1 MTRRLTVG
9 TRASRLAIVQTE
21 AVVARLKEAFPSCE
35 VAVSQVTTAG
45 DRDRSTPL
53 HRMPE
58 IGVFVKELEEAL
70 LDEGIDFA
78 VHSLKDV
85 PTVMPDGLA
94 LVAVTERLDPRDALV
109 AGAPLAEL
117 PAGAR
122 IGTCSLRRTI
132 QLRELRPDLEIV
144 DIRGN
149 VDTRLR
155 KVTDGE
161 VDGAV
166 LAAAALERL
175 DCAGRITEY
184 LPVEHFLPSPGQ
196 GALAIESRTDDDEAN
211 EVLATLNDPVA
222 WQCVTAERAFLAD
235 LGGGCTVPVAA
246 LGTVSGKVL
255 KLKGMV
261 ADPAG
266 KTVLRAETRG
276 SAASPEEVGAAL
288 AEKMSEMGAR
298 ELLSE
303 VTGT

>member
-9 TRASRLAIVQTE
+9 TRASRLAMIQTE
-21 AVVARLKEAFPSCE
+21 SVVARLKEAFPSCE

-45 DRDRSTPL
+45 DRDGSTPL
-53 HRMPE
+53 HRMTE

-70 LDEGIDFA
+70 LDERIDFA

-109 AGAPLAEL
+109 AGTPLADL

-122 IGTCSLRRTI
+122 IGTGSLRRTI

-144 DIRGN
+144 GIRGN
-149 VDTRLR
+149 VDTRLG
-155 KVTDGE
+155 KVADGE

-166 LAAAALERL
+166 LAAAALARL
-175 DCAGRITEY
+175 DYAGRIAEY

-196 GALAIESRTDDDEAN
+196 GALAIESRVGDNEAN
-211 EVLATLNDPVA
+211 EVLAALNDPVA
-222 WQCVTAERAFLAD
+222 WRCVTAERAFLAD
-235 LGGGCTVPVAA
+235 LGGGCSVPIAA
-246 LGTVSGKVL
+246 LGTVSSEVL
-255 KLKGMV
+255 ELKGMV

-266 KTVLRAETRG
+266 GKVLRAEIRG
-276 SAASPEEVGAAL
+276 SAASPKEVGAAL
-288 AEKMSEMGAR
+288 AERMAEMGAR

-303 VTGT
+303 VTRT

>member
-1 MTRRLTVG
+1 MTRRLTAG
-9 TRASRLAIVQTE
+9 TRASRLAMVQTE
-21 AVVARLKEAFPSCE
+21 SVVTRLKEAFPSAE
-35 VAVSQVTTAG
+35 IAVSQVTTAG
-45 DRDRSTPL
+45 DRDRRTPL
-53 HRMPE
+53 HRMPG

-70 LDEGIDFA
+70 RDRRIDFA

-85 PTVMPDGLA
+85 PTAIPDGLA

-109 AGAPLAEL
+109 AETVLADL

-122 IGTCSLRRTI
+122 IGTGSLRRTI
-132 QLRELRPDLEIV
+132 QLKELRPDLEIV
-144 DIRGN
+144 SIRGN

-155 KVTDGE
+155 KVADGE

-166 LAAAALERL
+166 LAAAALARL
-175 DCAGRITEY
+175 DCAGRIVEY
-184 LPVEHFLPSPGQ
+184 LPAEHFLPSPGQ

-211 EVLATLNDPVA
+211 EVLAALNDPVA
-222 WQCVTAERAFLAD
+222 WRCVTAERTFLSD
-235 LGGGCTVPVAA
+235 LGGGCSVPIAA
-246 LGTVSGKVL
+246 LGTISGEVL
-255 KLKGMV
+255 ELKGMV

-266 KTVLRAETRG
+266 AKVLRAEIRG

-288 AEKMSEMGAR
+288 AERMSEMGAR